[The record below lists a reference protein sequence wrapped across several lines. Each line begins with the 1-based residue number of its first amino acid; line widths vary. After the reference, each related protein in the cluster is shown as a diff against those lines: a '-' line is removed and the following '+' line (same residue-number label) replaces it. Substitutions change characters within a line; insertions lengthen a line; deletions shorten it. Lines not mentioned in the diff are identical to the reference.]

1 LAALCLEEGKSW
13 HFHMLTPGCS
23 LNERDDK
30 HALVLENRT
39 DEQTWVVYSDHEQVK
54 LGQAL
59 VRMLHGD
66 TILDKKKASGSQT
79 DRDLSAILKRLEGL
93 NQADDAWHHHMLFP
107 DCVFNSHPGKW
118 TILIEDESNGET
130 IELLYDEEPV
140 DNLRQIEIRYFG
152 QADPDF

>member
-1 LAALCLEEGKSW
+1 M
-13 HFHMLTPGCS
+13 FTPDCS

-30 HALVLENRT
+30 HGLVLENRT
-39 DEQTWVVYSDHEQVK
+39 DDQTWVIYSDHEQVK

-59 VRMLHGD
+59 VKMLHGE
-66 TILDKKKASGSQT
+66 TILDKGKTSGSPT
-79 DRDLSAILKRLEGL
+79 HPGLSKILKRIDRL
-93 NQADDAWHHHMLFP
+93 NHGGDAWHHHMLFP
-107 DCVFNSHPGKW
+107 DCIFNNHPGEW

-140 DNLRQIEIRYFG
+140 DDLRQIEIRYFG